1 MHDDHE
7 LIRSLQR
14 AGDVIDD
21 AFRLGPVLGVGGMGV
36 VYAATQCSLGRTVA
50 LKLPRPELAAD
61 PEVRARFRTEA
72 LAGCRVNHRNVAH
85 VLDFGDAGGVPYLVM
100 EHVAG
105 PRLGDLVLAH
115 GPLPVAFAVEL
126 VGQILAGLGD
136 AHENR
141 VIHSD
146 VKCNNILVQTA
157 RDGAAV
163 PRLIDFG
170 IARFIDDDGPRRD
183 GTARVIAGTPEYL
196 APELIRGEA
205 ATFASDVY
213 AAGVLLYELVT
224 GTTPFGGGTKAQIL
238 TRQLEDEPAP
248 LSRRAPDRDVPAA
261 LDEIVAR
268 ALAKRPADRFEDAA
282 AFGAALARVTLDGA
296 RPPWGPPRLAGGAP
310 VFSTGGATATMR
322 APAPPRPAMRGRD
335 RVRSRVDER
344 RYAVGA
350 AILSGDVDA
359 IVVAYLEL
367 SRALIDEHRIALA
380 IAELEE
386 GVELLSAADTPA
398 RRAPLWRLLLSL
410 AALYAG
416 HGDREKARAI
426 TCAARA
432 QAVAAGSA
440 VGRER
445 AELLWARLGR
455 GDPAARTPPPWGREG
470 REGRERR
477 EGRGGRDELRPA
489 AALG

>member
-1 MHDDHE
+1 MHDDHD

-14 AGDVIDD
+14 AGEVIDD

-50 LKLPRPELAAD
+50 LKLPRPELTAD
-61 PEVRARFRTEA
+61 PEVRARFHTEA

-105 PRLGDLVLAH
+105 PRLGDLVLAQ
-115 GPLPVAFAVEL
+115 GPLPVAFAAEL
-126 VGQILAGLGD
+126 VGEILAGLGD
-136 AHENR
+136 AHANR

-157 RDGAAV
+157 RDGTAV

-170 IARFIDDDGPRRD
+170 IARFVDEDGPRRA
-183 GTARVIAGTPEYL
+183 GEARLIAGTPEYL
-196 APELIRGEA
+196 APELIRGDA
-205 ATFASDVY
+205 PTFASDVY
-213 AAGVLLYELVT
+213 ATGVLLYELVT

-238 TRQLEDEPAP
+238 SRQLEDEPAP
-248 LSRRAPDRDVPAA
+248 LSRRAPGRDVPAA

-268 ALAKRPADRFEDAA
+268 ALAKRPADRFADAA

-296 RPPWGPPRLAGGAP
+296 GAPWGPQLAGGAP

-322 APAPPRPAMRGRD
+322 MSAPPRLAMCGRD

-344 RYAVGA
+344 RHAVGA
-350 AILSGDVDA
+350 AILRGDVDA

-367 SRALIDEHRIALA
+367 SRALIDEHRLALA

-386 GVELLSAADTPA
+386 GVELLSASDTPA

-426 TCAARA
+426 TCTARA

-445 AELLWARLGR
+445 AELLWTRLVR
-455 GDPAARTPPPWGREG
+455 GDPAARTPPPWCRAP
-470 REGRERR
+470 
-477 EGRGGRDELRPA
+477 LRPA
-489 AALG
+489 RAHG